1 MKCLLW
7 NWIWLASLPGI
18 FLLIQAEGNRIPT
31 PPPHSAFRHPQT
43 GQNLEILQLSP
54 GGPVTDPPNL
64 SVSFSQPMVTFTGL
78 KRQSQPPTGV
88 TLTPQP
94 AGSWF
99 WIGPKT
105 LVFEPETFFPMA
117 TVYQVNIGREVR
129 SMAGNQLSTPVVW
142 TFSTP
147 ELCITEDNADIFG
160 YSHNQ
165 HIYLEFNQRIDPAA
179 LLPFLTVVADHQTF
193 PVRLA
198 SPEAITDDQ
207 SLTQLRNHAGS
218 GRWIVLQTNG
228 KLPGDSTFQ
237 VHLKAGAPS
246 AEGPLSSQHLQV
258 RTFHTL
264 RPMQLVESDC
274 GGNLPCDPM
283 DWWIL
288 RFSNNIDQTTF
299 RPEMISIAP
308 PVEGISI
315 DQTNHEILI
324 CCGVPEKTTYQVT
337 ISPELCDEFGQ
348 PLEQPTIVNFTVG
361 KNDPYLFIPDSG
373 LVTLD
378 PAHKAELPIYTCG
391 VESVNIEVYDVT
403 LADWPAF
410 QRFQASVCDDTFN
423 VTQSASPWKLV
434 ETRWVDTRG
443 GQANNLKQTLIDLT
457 QTLATGLGHRI
468 VVIQA
473 AENQF
478 SADTCLKQAVWV
490 QAARM
495 AKEMMVPEN
504 QAGVQVTS
512 LLDGRPVPATQ
523 RANVPEQARQETG
536 TVIRSYG
543 YSRGVGSAAPY
554 LWLSPRPKLDDVVDT
569 PVKPSPESRSREYT
583 RLKVAFSNQ
592 GVVRE
597 FKAVDDPADVRQV
610 SSNEWDVRTGARM
623 KVRLRFVVITP
634 SLHLELIDQLP
645 AGLQGLNAAEPVTRD
660 RSAKPNGGSWAATWF
675 YGRNWFKHQLVES
688 NRVEGTGPLL
698 LTGVYEYAFYA
709 QATVPGTIVVPAPQI
724 KTSHSQEATSF
735 NRNLST
741 R

>member
-1 MKCLLW
+1 
-7 NWIWLASLPGI
+7 
-18 FLLIQAEGNRIPT
+18 
-31 PPPHSAFRHPQT
+31 
-43 GQNLEILQLSP
+43 
-54 GGPVTDPPNL
+54 
-64 SVSFSQPMVTFTGL
+64 
-78 KRQSQPPTGV
+78 
-88 TLTPQP
+88 
-94 AGSWF
+94 
-99 WIGPKT
+99 
-105 LVFEPETFFPMA
+105 
-117 TVYQVNIGREVR
+117 
-129 SMAGNQLSTPVVW
+129 
-142 TFSTP
+142 
-147 ELCITEDNADIFG
+147 
-160 YSHNQ
+160 
-165 HIYLEFNQRIDPAA
+165 
-179 LLPFLTVVADHQTF
+179 
-193 PVRLA
+193 
-198 SPEAITDDQ
+198 
-207 SLTQLRNHAGS
+207 
-218 GRWIVLQTNG
+218 
-228 KLPGDSTFQ
+228 
-237 VHLKAGAPS
+237 
-246 AEGPLSSQHLQV
+246 
-258 RTFHTL
+258 
-264 RPMQLVESDC
+264 
-274 GGNLPCDPM
+274 
-283 DWWIL
+283 
-288 RFSNNIDQTTF
+288 
-299 RPEMISIAP
+299 
-308 PVEGISI
+308 
-315 DQTNHEILI
+315 
-324 CCGVPEKTTYQVT
+324 
-337 ISPELCDEFGQ
+337 
-348 PLEQPTIVNFTVG
+348 
-361 KNDPYLFIPDSG
+361 
-373 LVTLD
+373 
-378 PAHKAELPIYTCG
+378 
-391 VESVNIEVYDVT
+391 
-403 LADWPAF
+403 AF
-410 QRFQASVCDDTFN
+410 QRFQASICDDTLK
-423 VTQSASPWKLV
+423 VTQPASPGKLV

-504 QAGVQVTS
+504 QAGGQVAS
-512 LLDGRPVPATQ
+512 LPDGRPVPATQ

-569 PVKPSPESRSREYT
+569 PGKPSPESRSREYT

-645 AGLQGLNAAEPVTRD
+645 AGLQGLSAAEPVTRD